1 MQLLYDLKEKEKVL
15 EIERG
20 STRSHPVENSLW
32 KRLRTCRK
40 TDYRMKRLRT
50 CRKTDCRMNE
60 LKHKTRITYCMCTKS
75 VLLLPTYSL
84 VI

>member
-1 MQLLYDLKEKEKVL
+1 VFHKVIVNKSVREDEEEDVSSYWMTLRKENIL

-40 TDYRMKRLRT
+40 TDYRM
-50 CRKTDCRMNE
+50 NE
-60 LKHKTRITYCMCTKS
+60 
-75 VLLLPTYSL
+75 
-84 VI
+84 